1 MTAKSD
7 RHLPGYRN
15 RPRSTKLDRR
25 PEVNPLTK
33 QPFHG
38 IEPRGLNIVLRSAIL
53 EGRFGRM
60 FRNLPA
66 FLPPDALLRKLAKQ
80 MVEPEPKP
88 GTEDESGDNPDIPAG
103 FTYFGQF
110 VDHDLTFDPTSQLQR
125 DNDPDA
131 LTDFR
136 TPRLDLDS
144 VYGRGPDDVPFL
156 YDPDG
161 VHLLIGRNAEGDDDL
176 PRNSNGRALLGDPRN
191 DENLIVSQLT
201 QGFLKYHNR
210 VFDALADEPA
220 AKRFDEARTTVR
232 WHFQWAVIHDFLVR
246 LVGDDVVRDIL
257 QPDTFAVPTDRGKKT
272 VKTVNV
278 VLKFFAWKHRPFM
291 PVEFSVAAYRFG
303 HSMVRGEYELNADV
317 QDVPIFAKSP
327 EPDLRGFRE
336 LPAGHVIQW
345 ARFFEFSG
353 TDLEVQ
359 PSRRIDTKLA
369 FGLSELPESVAK
381 GIAALAERDL
391 KRGKALGLPS
401 GQAVARAMG
410 IPDDLI
416 LRGDDF
422 KPLPPDLIKAF
433 GRTTPLFF
441 YVLKEAE
448 VLSHGKK
455 LGPVGGRIVAEVI
468 IGLLRG
474 DPSSYLRVQPTW
486 HPKAGEFGAPRDSEF
501 SVADLLRFAG
511 VTIS

>member
-1 MTAKSD
+1 M
-7 RHLPGYRN
+7 
-15 RPRSTKLDRR
+15 
-25 PEVNPLTK
+25 TK
-33 QPFHG
+33 QNFHG
-38 IEPRGLNIVLRSAIL
+38 TEQRGLSIVVRSAMF

-60 FRNLPA
+60 FRNLSPS
-66 FLPPDALLRKLAKQ
+66 LPPDAALRKLAKQ

-88 GTEDESGDNPDIPAG
+88 GVEDESGDNPDIPAG

-144 VYGRGPDDVPFL
+144 VYGRGPDDVPFV
-156 YDPDG
+156 YDRDG

-176 PRNSNGRALLGDPRN
+176 PRNTNGRALLGDPRN
-191 DENLIVSQLT
+191 DENLIVSQLAL
-201 QGFLKYHNR
+201 GFLKYHNQ
-210 VFDALADEPA
+210 VVDALAETPA
-220 AKRFDEARTTVR
+220 RERFDEARRIVR
-232 WHFQWAVIHDFLVR
+232 WHFQWTVVHDFLRR
-246 LVGDDVVRDIL
+246 LVGDEVIRDVL
-257 QPDTFAVPTDRGKKT
+257 QPDAFTVPTDRGKKT
-272 VKTVNV
+272 VKTVKV

-303 HSMVRGEYELNADV
+303 HSMVRGEYELNAEV
-317 QDVPIFAKSP
+317 QDVPIFAKPP

-336 LPAGHVIQW
+336 LPEGHVIQW

-353 TDLEVQ
+353 ANLDVQ

-401 GQAVARAMG
+401 GQSVARAMG

-416 LRGDDF
+416 LRGDDL

-433 GRTTPLFF
+433 GKDTPLFF

-448 VLSHGKK
+448 ALSHGKK

-468 IGLLRG
+468 IGLIRG
-474 DPSSYLRVQPTW
+474 DPSSFLSVQPMW
-486 HPKAGEFGAPRDSEF
+486 QPKGGEFGAPRDGEF
-501 SVADLLRFAG
+501 SVADFLRFAK
-511 VTIS
+511 VRIS